1 MQTASM
7 RHSPRPGG
15 FGGKIILMVLVI
27 VAVSQ
32 GLGTFLSV
40 LSFEDIYLKALISK
54 YEILGKDLNRQI
66 EQALKF
72 GKPLD
77 RFLGMDRLVAALFRR
92 ADELGEVSVFDPDGR
107 PLFCFKK
114 AETVM
119 ARMVVDDKDESRGR
133 VLLDHEEPLSF
144 LSMEG
149 LDDPQ
154 GTWPVVRVSR
164 GRYHLVFPIQV
175 SFSGLQGY
183 LELAFDRSILDAK
196 KWELV
201 RRSLAKLLIAV
212 ALTWIA
218 VALLIRFLFVNPA
231 RRQAERSE
239 VLLFETGG
247 EGPVAEDS
255 RPVSEEILRVRRAI
269 EGYMALT
276 VEVRTEVSAR
286 LEHLE
291 HTLPDGH
298 PDTHVIR
305 LMKDALSGEDHED
318 D

>member
-7 RHSPRPGG
+7 SNSPGSGG
-15 FGGKIILMVLVI
+15 FGGKIILMILVI

-32 GLGTFLSV
+32 ALGTFLSV

-119 ARMVVDDKDESRGR
+119 ARMAVHDEDDSRGR
-133 VLLDHEEPLSF
+133 VLLEHEEPPASLST
-144 LSMEG
+144 EG
-149 LDDPQ
+149 LDDLQ
-154 GTWPVVRVSR
+154 ETWPVVRLSR
-164 GRYHLVFPIQV
+164 ARYHLVFPIQV

-183 LELAFDRSILDAK
+183 LELAFDRSILDTK

-212 ALTWIA
+212 ALTGIA

-231 RRQAERSE
+231 RRQAKRSE
-239 VLLFETGG
+239 ALLFETGG
-247 EGPVAEDS
+247 EVPAGGELK
-255 RPVSEEILRVRRAI
+255 PVSEEILRVQRAV
-269 EGYMALT
+269 EEYVAFT
-276 VEVRTEVSAR
+276 VEVRNEVSADLER
-286 LEHLE
+286 LEQ
-291 HTLPDGH
+291 TLPED
-298 PDTHVIR
+298 DTTVHVIR
-305 LMKDALSGEDHED
+305 LMKDALSGEGHED
-318 D
+318 G